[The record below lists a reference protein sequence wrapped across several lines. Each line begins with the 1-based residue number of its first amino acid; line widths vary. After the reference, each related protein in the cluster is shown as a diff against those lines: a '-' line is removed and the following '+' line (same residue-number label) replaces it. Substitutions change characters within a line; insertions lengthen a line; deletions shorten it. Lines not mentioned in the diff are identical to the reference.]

1 MKTRFLLINL
11 HSFALRFPINVAW
24 PLLKSTLLLFFS
36 FLFCCCLGLGRGGG
50 CCLIFDNRVRRGM
63 GLFPT

>member
-24 PLLKSTLLLFFS
+24 PLLKSSFFFFFLLSSFGVVWDLGGGVVVSLLFCL
-36 FLFCCCLGLGRGGG
+36 FLPK
-50 CCLIFDNRVRRGM
+50 FD
-63 GLFPT
+63 F

>member
-24 PLLKSTLLLFFS
+24 PLLKSTSLFFFFFFCFPLLLLF
-36 FLFCCCLGLGRGGG
+36 GTWKGG
-50 CCLIFDNRVRRGM
+50 CCFFVFFLLFLPKFD
-63 GLFPT
+63 F